1 MLDFVARWSENLHV
15 CFIIYYIQGGVV
27 ELLFDDYNSTWY
39 DRRDRAWYEGERE
52 PLEKRYV
59 FVSRSREEKA
69 GEGLFLK
76 RKVYIRFNFGCQ
88 GIVAGGPREL
98 GGLLLWP
105 RETKARGG
113 Q

>member
-15 CFIIYYIQGGVV
+15 CFIIYYIQGGVG

-52 PLEKRYV
+52 TLEKRYV
-59 FVSRSREEKA
+59 FVSRSREENA

-76 RKVYIRFNFGCQ
+76 RKVYSLQ
-88 GIVAGGPREL
+88 
-98 GGLLLWP
+98 LWMSRYSCRWP
-105 RETKARGG
+105 KGAWWLTTLAERD
-113 Q
+113 